1 MKKFGI
7 AIEKSVPTDDYGY
20 DARIERT
27 QVWVGDR
34 MPQDQEINETVL
46 AMDGQEA
53 TRVVIEQQ
61 RKLRLGWR
69 VVQQIDLGSNTIK

>member
-1 MKKFGI
+1 
-7 AIEKSVPTDDYGY
+7 
-20 DARIERT
+20 
-27 QVWVGDR
+27 